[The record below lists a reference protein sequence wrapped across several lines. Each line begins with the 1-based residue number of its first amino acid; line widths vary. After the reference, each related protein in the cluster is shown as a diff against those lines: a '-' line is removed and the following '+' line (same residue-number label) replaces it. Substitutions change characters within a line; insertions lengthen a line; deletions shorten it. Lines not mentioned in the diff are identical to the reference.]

1 VALVLEVD
9 HWPELHDPVLA
20 VAFTGWIDAGLAGA
34 GAVAALLEHLEEP
47 SRFASIDLEPLVDL
61 QQARPT
67 VHLVDG
73 VTREIEWPAVEF
85 VAGRAGRDVVVCTGP
100 EPSLQWQSFTDTVV
114 DVAGRAGVTE
124 AMLLGGLPSAVSHRR
139 PARVMATA
147 TRASLIQELGSPR
160 VDYTGP
166 TGVQTVLQVAL
177 GDAGIPAVGLWVEV
191 PHYVAGNPSPPAIR
205 SLLARLRELT
215 GIEVPL
221 ADLDAQSDDYVARVE
236 EGLSERPDVAE
247 MVRELEAAAADEIPS
262 GDEIASEIE
271 RFLREER

>member
-1 VALVLEVD
+1 VLEVD
-9 HWPELHDPVLA
+9 HWPELHEPVLV

-47 SRFASIDLEPLVDL
+47 TRFARIDLEPIVDL
-61 QQARPT
+61 QQSRPT
-67 VHLVDG
+67 VRLTDG

-85 VAGRAGRDVVVCTGP
+85 VSGRAGRDVIVCTGP
-100 EPSLQWQSFTDTVV
+100 EPSLQWQVFTDTIV
-114 DVAGRAGVTE
+114 DAAGRAGVTE

-147 TRASLIQELGSPR
+147 TRPSLVQELGAAR

-166 TGVQTVLQVAL
+166 TGVQTVLQVRL
-177 GDAGIPAVGLWVEV
+177 GEAGIPAVGLWVEV

-205 SLLARLRELT
+205 SLLARLRELARV
-215 GIEVPL
+215 EVPL